1 MAKSYWDMHD
11 EHENEI
17 SKIPYHDNILTYFYE
32 APSIVRALVERSVS
46 AEKLFS
52 EALHASGDETLASF
66 FDLWVRNRWEM
77 EDTIERE
84 KLSYETDYE
93 EMSNSLFEIAEELQ
107 ALVRHIRNSKRLN
120 REYIFNTIRRLAK
133 QAEADSGR

>member
-11 EHENEI
+11 EHEEEI

-52 EALHASGDETLASF
+52 EALHASDEETLANF
-66 FDLWVRNRWEM
+66 FDLWVRHRWEIEEAM
-77 EDTIERE
+77 EQE
-84 KLSYETDYE
+84 KLSYETEYE

-107 ALVRHIRNSKRLN
+107 ALMQHIRNSKRLN
-120 REYIFNTIRRLAK
+120 REYIFNTIQRLAK

>member
-1 MAKSYWDMHD
+1 MNITEFLDKYS
-11 EHENEI
+11 ETE
-17 SKIPYHDNILTYFYE
+17 KGLPYHDRLSTYFFDC
-32 APSIVRALVERSVS
+32 PSVVKALAARSVS
-46 AEKLFS
+46 AETLFS

-77 EDTIERE
+77 EETMERE

-107 ALVRHIRNSKRLN
+107 ALMQHIRSSKRLN
-120 REYIFNTIRRLAK
+120 REYIFNTIRRLAG